1 MNDIRILPH
10 IDNIL
15 WLTKVSGPYPA
26 SCEDIQLTAEAWNF
40 SNNTIEFLKLFPK
53 NEIFNSREDFL
64 NRYEELENL
73 LRQQQ
78 VSAEELVHSTE
89 D

>member
-1 MNDIRILPH
+1 MNDIQVSPH

-15 WLTKVSGPYPA
+15 WLTKVSGPYPV

-53 NEIFNSREDFL
+53 DEIFNSREDFL
-64 NRYEELENL
+64 NRYEKLEAL
-73 LRQQQ
+73 VRQRQ
-78 VSAEELVHSTE
+78 VAAEELAHSSK